1 VSAPYTPAWVPT
13 LFDLPELLAV
23 LDVEPGAPVAS
34 VPSGHGGVLGAQL
47 LGQQVRLAERL
58 VPGKRVQSLQTLF
71 VRTGRAD
78 RPMTVDVE
86 HLQSGRSFASLT
98 LTFRQD
104 DVLVSR
110 ASALLTVDE
119 PDFLRRV
126 ATAPPVPAG
135 ALPVSRALLPWEAR
149 AVPTADPAE
158 LDLLL
163 RVTAAADDPSLWR
176 ALVAFTSEVPAVQQ
190 VVEGMGVAVPD
201 ARLPGAVLAQTL
213 TFLEPLDVRDWH
225 RVRVVVPHVG
235 HGRLLARGEVFDAQ
249 GQLAVTF
256 ATSGLLRAPA
266 GGRAGL
272 PHA

>member
-1 VSAPYTPAWVPT
+1 VTPGVYTPAWVPT
-13 LFDLPELLAV
+13 LFGLPELLEA
-23 LDVEPGAPVAS
+23 LDVVPGRPVRS

-71 VRTGRAD
+71 VRAGQAD
-78 RPMTVDVE
+78 RDMTVDVE

-98 LTFRQD
+98 LTFRQG

-110 ASALLTVDE
+110 ASALLTTDE

-126 ATAPPVPAG
+126 LTAPPLPEGAVP
-135 ALPVSRALLPWEAR
+135 VRRALLPWEAL
-149 AVPTADPAE
+149 AVPTVDAAD

-163 RVTAAADDPSLWR
+163 RAPAVGDDPSLWR

-190 VVEGMGVAVPD
+190 VVDGLGVAVPD
-201 ARLPGAVLAQTL
+201 ARLPGAVLSQTL

-225 RVRVVVPHVG
+225 RVRVVVPYVG
-235 HGRLLARGEVFDAQ
+235 AGRLLARGEVFDAS
-249 GQLAVTF
+249 GHLAVTF
-256 ATSGLLRAPA
+256 ATSGLLRAPVGA
-266 GGRAGL
+266 G
-272 PHA
+272 